1 MVKDL
6 KRHNW
11 LYVLTT
17 FWANTVQEDCTG
29 QAGVYSQ
36 DSDISS
42 FLFGHRQ
49 LLQGL
54 LTTYIRVIDDIQIL
68 LIDTDTADEG
78 LISFSVPVYMC
89 NDVQ

>member
-6 KRHNW
+6 KASQ
-11 LYVLTT
+11 LV
-17 FWANTVQEDCTG
+17 VQG
-29 QAGVYSQ
+29 FV
-36 DSDISS
+36 
-42 FLFGHRQ
+42 
-49 LLQGL
+49 